1 MNGIHDLGGMD
12 GFGPV
17 VPERDEPV
25 FHEGWERHVF
35 ATTLATMGPVYNLDE
50 FRHAIER
57 MGNLHYLEGSYYEH
71 WLTSLETLLTEKGI
85 LDRAELDARVAQLK
99 EDPAGV
105 PPAQPRGDDVLAPAI
120 AAAIRSGASTQ
131 RPVDHRP
138 QFGVGDRVVARV
150 VSPRGH
156 TRLPRY
162 VRGKVGTVE
171 IVHGAF
177 VLPDTNA
184 HLQGEQPEYVYA
196 VRFDANEVWGERAG
210 SGRQSI
216 YVDLWESYLEPQG
229 GARGEAPQGDT
240 P

>member
-71 WLTSLETLLTEKGI
+71 WLASLETLLTEKGI

-99 EDPAGV
+99 KDPAAV
-105 PPAQPRGDDVLAPAI
+105 PAPQPRGDDVLAPAI
-120 AAAIRSGASTQ
+120 SAAIRSGASTQ

-138 QFGVGDRVVARV
+138 RFGVGDRVVARV

-184 HLQGEQPEYVYA
+184 HLQGERPEYVYA
-196 VRFDANEVWGERAG
+196 VRFDAHEVWGDRPR
-210 SGRQSI
+210 GRQSI

-229 GARGEAPQGDT
+229 GARGEAPRGDT
-240 P
+240 R

>member
-1 MNGIHDLGGMD
+1 MNGIHDLGGME

-17 VPERDEPV
+17 VRERDEPV
-25 FHEGWERHVF
+25 FHEQWEREVF
-35 ATTLATMGPVYNLDE
+35 GAAMATMGPLYNLDE

-71 WLTSLETLLTEKGI
+71 WLASLETLLTEKGI
-85 LDRAELDARVAQLK
+85 VDRAELEARVDRLK
-99 EDPAGV
+99 EDPGAV
-105 PPAQPRGDDVLAPAI
+105 PAPERRGDDRLAPAI

-131 RPVDHRP
+131 RPVDHPPR
-138 QFGVGDRVVARV
+138 FAVGDRVVARA
-150 VSPRGH
+150 VSPAGH

-162 VRGKVGTVE
+162 VRGKVGTVA

-184 HLQGEQPEYVYA
+184 HLRGEQPEYVYA
-196 VRFDANEVWGERAG
+196 VRFDANEVWGDR
-210 SGRQSI
+210 SGGRSSI
-216 YVDLWESYLEPQG
+216 SVDLWESYLEPQ
-229 GARGEAPQGDT
+229 ESPQGDT

>member
-25 FHEGWERHVF
+25 FHEQWERDVF

-57 MGNLHYLEGSYYEH
+57 MGNLHYLQGSYYEH
-71 WLTSLETLLTEKGI
+71 WLASLETILTEKGVI
-85 LDRAELDARVAQLK
+85 SRAELDARVAQLK
-99 EDPAGV
+99 EDPASV
-105 PPAQPRGDDVLAPAI
+105 PGPQPRGDDQLAPAI

-131 RPVDHRP
+131 RAVAHPAR
-138 QFGVGDRVVARV
+138 FAVGDRVVARV
-150 VSPRGH
+150 TTPRGH

-184 HLQGEQPEYVYA
+184 HLRGEEPEYVYA
-196 VRFDANEVWGERAG
+196 VRFDANEVWGDRSAG
-210 SGRQSI
+210 GRSSV

-229 GARGEAPQGDT
+229 GARGEAPQGDS

>member
-1 MNGIHDLGGMD
+1 MNGIHDLGGME

-25 FHEGWERHVF
+25 FHEEWEGKVF
-35 ATTLATMGPVYNLDE
+35 GTAMATMGPLYNLDE

-71 WLTSLETLLTEKGI
+71 WLASLETLLTEKGV

-99 EDPAGV
+99 EDPAAV
-105 PPAQPRGDDVLAPAI
+105 PAPHAQGDDRLAPTI

-131 RPVDHRP
+131 RPVDHPPR
-138 QFGVGDRVVARV
+138 FETGDRVVARV

-162 VRGKVGTVE
+162 VRGKAGTVE

-184 HLQGEQPEYVYA
+184 HLRGEQPEYVYG
-196 VRFDANEVWGERAG
+196 VRFDAGEVWGER
-210 SGRQSI
+210 SRGRASI
-216 YVDLWESYLEPQG
+216 YVDLWERYLEPG
-229 GARGEAPQGDT
+229 GT
-240 P
+240 S